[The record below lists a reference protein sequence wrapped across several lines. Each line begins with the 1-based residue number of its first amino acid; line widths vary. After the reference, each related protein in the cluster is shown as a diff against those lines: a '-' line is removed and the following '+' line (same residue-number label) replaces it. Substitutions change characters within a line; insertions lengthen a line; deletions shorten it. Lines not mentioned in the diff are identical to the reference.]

1 MTKRAGQRDIPLLDI
16 TLATPLEGVESL
28 KGTGAFDSKRHRIA
42 YKVSFLDGGGES
54 VKVRG
59 AGGRGNRCS
68 FFVKYEDPSQWR
80 DEGESGD
87 AFIRAVTETAE
98 AQARDTF
105 ATIVSKAKRAR
116 SPSIGAED
124 DDAPDAK
131 RTLSSSIGAE
141 NDDAPEEAHDPR
153 YPTVPAPPPPRRTHF
168 GSSQTPH
175 TFVRFVLLLSETNG
189 GAGWAAS
196 SARDFSVQAAE
207 GQPCAALLA
216 LSRALFGRC
225 SLSLIQLYACAR
237 VCAFFF
243 FFLRLAVF
251 V

>member
-1 MTKRAGQRDIPLLDI
+1 MTGMTKRAGQRDIPLLDI

-28 KGTGAFDSKRHRIA
+28 KGTGAFYSKRHHIA
-42 YKVSFLDGGGES
+42 YKVSFLDGGCES

-68 FFVKYEDPSQWR
+68 FFIKYEDPSQWC

-87 AFIRAVTETAE
+87 AFIRAFTEKAE

-131 RTLSSSIGAE
+131 RTRSSSVVSRRRKRRRAGGGT
-141 NDDAPEEAHDPR
+141 R
-153 YPTVPAPPPPRRTHF
+153 SQVPHPSRAPPRRTHF
-168 GSSQTPH
+168 GSSQTPTSH
-175 TFVRFVLLLSETNG
+175 RRAFRFVAQRNQRRRGLVSFIPSG
-189 GAGWAAS
+189 
-196 SARDFSVQAAE
+196 F
-207 GQPCAALLA
+207 
-216 LSRALFGRC
+216 
-225 SLSLIQLYACAR
+225 
-237 VCAFFF
+237 
-243 FFLRLAVF
+243 
-251 V
+251 